1 MARKVF
7 NHMEYQEGMDVIE
20 SDIMDNILNLTS
32 KYDYNTYTK
41 DDVLKALSKD
51 ILTLEDFGA
60 LLSPVATNMLELMAQ
75 RSKKETAKHFG
86 NTVTM
91 FTPLYIANY
100 CENECVYCG
109 LNCKNRIKRG
119 MLSLEQIDIEMKNI
133 ADTGLRDILLL
144 TGECRH
150 MSDVEYIGEAVKI
163 AKKYFTSISIEV
175 YPLNIDEYK
184 YLQECGAD
192 FVCVYQETY
201 DPIRY
206 EQVHLSGFKRCYPY
220 RVNAHERALLGGM
233 RGVSFGALLGLSDF
247 RKDAFSA
254 GVHAMLIQKKYPHAE
269 ISFSF
274 PRLRPYKNNAE
285 NNSNDVHEKQLL
297 QIMLAYRIFMPYA
310 GITISTRERDGFRD
324 NVIGLCATK
333 ISAGV
338 KVSVGGHGEEAQG
351 DEQFEISDPRSV
363 DEVYNSVLN
372 HGLQPVFTD
381 YIRTN

>member
-1 MARKVF
+1 
-7 NHMEYQEGMDVIE
+7 MEYQEGMDVIE

-119 MLSLEQIDIEMKNI
+119 MLSFEQIDIEMKNI

>member
-1 MARKVF
+1 MAVKRF
-7 NHMEYQEGMDVIE
+7 NHMDYLEGMDVIQ
-20 SDIMDNILNLTS
+20 SDIMDKILELTNQYNYN
-32 KYDYNTYTK
+32 KYTEK
-41 DDVLKALSKD
+41 DVLNALSKEQ
-51 ILTLEDFGA
+51 LSLNDFGA
-60 LLSPVATNMLELMAQ
+60 LLSPVATDMLELMAQ
-75 RSKKETAKHFG
+75 RAKKETAKHFG
-86 NTVTM
+86 NTVTL

-109 LNCKNRIKRG
+109 LNCKNKISRG
-119 MLSLEQIDIEMKNI
+119 KLSLEQIDLEMKNI
-133 ADTGLRDILLL
+133 ADTGLRDILIL

-150 MSDVEYIGEAVKI
+150 MSDVDYIGEAVKI

-175 YPLNIDEYK
+175 YPLNVDEYR

-201 DPIRY
+201 NPDRY
-206 EQVHLSGFKRCYPY
+206 EQVHLSGSKRSYPY
-220 RVNAHERALLGGM
+220 RINAQERALLGGM

-247 RKDAFSA
+247 RKDAFSS
-254 GVHAMLIQKKYPHAE
+254 GVHAMLIQKKYPYAE

-274 PRLRPYKNNAE
+274 PRLRPYKNNE
-285 NNSNDVHEKQLL
+285 DNNSNDVHEKQLL
-297 QIMLAYRIFMPYA
+297 QTMLAYRIFMPYA

-324 NVIGLCATK
+324 NVVGLCATK

-351 DEQFEISDPRSV
+351 DEQFEISDTRSV
-363 DEVYNSVLN
+363 DEVYTAMVN

>member
-51 ILTLEDFGA
+51 ILNLEDFGA